1 MIDTVRLRSP
11 YISEELAISIE
22 KNSFIRQG
30 FDCSTGDLHYQFT
43 SSKLKGSFDTKIH
56 ISVHREEWS
65 KVTNTKSPVKVPCK
79 PYLIIECSVH
89 KILVGHNLFGGS
101 SDFRFCIWYLIDFI
115 EQCLSVKLPT
125 YLSYIVDRLDFAKC
139 FIFEDPTMPTDYIS
153 SLNLLSY
160 PRRKDIFR
168 YGNETIFIKGTTTVL
183 KFYYKG
189 TEFTKHDRNRLKCFL
204 DSSDIFELSS
214 LANRLLRVEVEFKKK
229 KLKDLFGTYNC
240 QPLVSDIN
248 MEIIKSEYQKSID
261 KFLIDSGSNQ
271 NRVYMVKD
279 VQRLLFNFFDTGQ
292 AGTLFGFWLQMIS
305 LGEESVK
312 SSMKKSTF
320 YKYRKILKD
329 LNISFNI
336 DSNYNLD
343 KKNSIADFS
352 PTLDSSYLFDFEL
365 LQVNKLYNNYKQCQ
379 IDYQKLQTTNIS

>member
-11 YISEELAISIE
+11 YISEELAFIIE
-22 KNSFIRQG
+22 CNSFIRQG
-30 FDCSTGDLHYQFT
+30 IDCVTGDLHYQFT
-43 SSKLKGSFDTKIH
+43 SSELKGSYDTRIH
-56 ISVHREEWS
+56 ISVQREEWS
-65 KVTNTKSPVKVPCK
+65 RITDTKSPVKIPCK

-89 KILVGHNLFGGS
+89 KIIVGHNLYGGS
-101 SDFRFCIWYLIDFI
+101 SDFHFCIWHLIDFI
-115 EQCLSVKLPT
+115 EKNLNVKLPC
-125 YLSYIVDRLDFAKC
+125 YLSYMVDRLDYAKC
-139 FIFEDPTMPTDYIS
+139 YIFDEPTMPTDYIS

-160 PRRKDIFR
+160 PRRKDIYR

-189 TEFTKHDRNRLKCFL
+189 SEFSKHDRLRLKQFI
-204 DSSDIFELSS
+204 DSSDLFELST

-229 KLKDLFGTYNC
+229 KLKDLFGKHKC
-240 QPLVSDIN
+240 QPLVTDIN
-248 MEIIKSEYQKSID
+248 MDVIKKEYQNNIN
-261 KFLIDSGSNQ
+261 KFLIDAGTNQ
-271 NRVYMVKD
+271 NRVYMVQD
-279 VQRLLFNFFDTGQ
+279 IQRLLFNKFDTGQ

-312 SSMKKSTF
+312 STMKKATF
-320 YKYRKILKD
+320 YKYRKLLKD

-352 PTLDSSYLFDFEL
+352 PTLDSSYIFNYEL
-365 LQVNKLYNNYKQCQ
+365 LQVNKLYNNYIESQT
-379 IDYQKLQTTNIS
+379 DNYKLQTTNIS